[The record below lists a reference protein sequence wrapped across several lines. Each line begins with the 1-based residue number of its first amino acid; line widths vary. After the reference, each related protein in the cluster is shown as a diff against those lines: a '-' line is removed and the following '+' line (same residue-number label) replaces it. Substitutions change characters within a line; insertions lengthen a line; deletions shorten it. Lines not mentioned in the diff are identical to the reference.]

1 MVIGPLIFRRL
12 AGLATLVVAALL
24 LLAVRAMAGDQVL
37 KTDGTVISGQITGV
51 ADGMVTVQSTTSRGG
66 SATVPYPLSDI
77 KSVTMAVPPAVTTA
91 STPGTSPAAVVS
103 ALEPVVRQFAGLP
116 TDWVVGAMAQL
127 AEAYSA
133 QGQEDKAVAVY
144 NQIVQLYPGSAFENV
159 AKAGKAEMSLK
170 AGKIDEALAAVQPMV
185 DQANKDIAPSPA
197 DGALYAKAF
206 LVYGQVLEKK
216 NQPQQA
222 LEAYLTVKTMFYQ
235 NPALVDQAE
244 QLAKALRDQYK
255 QAHNTDLGID

>member
-1 MVIGPLIFRRL
+1 M
-12 AGLATLVVAALL
+12 
-24 LLAVRAMAGDQVL
+24 VRATADDQIT
-37 KTDGTVISGQITGV
+37 KNDGTTITGQIVGV
-51 ADGMVTVQSTTSRGG
+51 ADNMVTVQSLTSRGG
-66 SATVPYPLSDI
+66 IAKVPYPLSDI
-77 KSVTMAVPPAVTTA
+77 KSVTMATPPAVTAA
-91 STPGTSPAAVVS
+91 SAPGTTPAAVVS
-103 ALEPVVRQFAGLP
+103 ALEPVVKQFAGLP
-116 TDWVVGAMAQL
+116 SPWVVGAMAQL
-127 AEAYSA
+127 AEAYDA
-133 QGQEDKAVAVY
+133 QNQSDKAIAVY
-144 NQIVQLYPGSAFENV
+144 NQIVQLYPGSAYENV

-170 AGKIDEALAAVQPMV
+170 AGRVDEALAAVQPMV
-185 DQANKDIAPSPA
+185 DQANKDIAPSPG

-255 QAHNTDLGID
+255 QAHSTDLGVN